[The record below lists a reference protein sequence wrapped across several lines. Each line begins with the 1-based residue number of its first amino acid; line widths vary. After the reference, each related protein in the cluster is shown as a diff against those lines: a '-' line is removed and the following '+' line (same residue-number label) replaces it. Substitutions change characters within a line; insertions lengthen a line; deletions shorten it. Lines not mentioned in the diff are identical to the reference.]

1 MGEHVGIEETLQTVK
16 DRLGQMRDQ
25 LDSLSTAI
33 WQNIDHEDPEQLEA
47 GVRFKKR
54 YNERR
59 ASLEQAATEM
69 LALLKDYPKSGPHT
83 GVEPAAEG
91 PAAEKAEAPMESAG
105 APSMSE
111 IQVSTVAGDLDKK
124 APFGF
129 VLGGQTFTSA
139 SAWPLF
145 YEALLQ
151 ELYGRAPEKL
161 SRLADEPGGF
171 RYRGRSLFARVPDRL
186 DDPLP
191 IADAIF
197 AEADLDPEILLAVI
211 KQLIS
216 EMGYPLESFKI
227 LLREK
232 NRGTVETLSIAA

>member
-1 MGEHVGIEETLQTVK
+1 MGEHVGIEESLRIVT
-16 DRLGQMRDQ
+16 DRLDQMRGQ
-25 LDSLSTAI
+25 LETLSRAI
-33 WQNIDHEDPEQLEA
+33 WQDIDHEDPARLET
-47 GVRFKKR
+47 GVSFKKR
-54 YNERR
+54 FNERR
-59 ASLEQAATEM
+59 ATLEHSVGEM
-69 LALLKDYPKSGPHT
+69 LALLKDYPTLGPGS
-83 GVEPAAEG
+83 GVEESGEAAQGETGEGKQDFPEPAPQLEI
-91 PAAEKAEAPMESAG
+91 ESS
-105 APSMSE
+105 P
-111 IQVSTVAGDLDKK
+111 VAGDLDKK

-161 SRLADEPGGF
+161 SRLADDPGSF
-171 RYRGRSLFARVPDRL
+171 RYRGRPLFARVPDRL

-191 IADAIF
+191 VADAIF
-197 AEADLDPEILLAVI
+197 AEADLDPAVLLAVI
-211 KQLIS
+211 KHLIG

-232 NRGTVETLSIAA
+232 SRGTVETLSIAA